1 MVRVSAD
8 KTTREQLGIND
19 DEVTDFKARQIC
31 EKIADD
37 RNFKAGLSNDKLVIQ
52 RFLRDW
58 VIWTNEFG
66 VRGIRWCVF
75 LTTPLG
81 WWLEWEKLTYGL
93 LPSAYGMWYE
103 DRGVTL
109 G

>member
-52 RFLRDW
+52 RFLRD
-58 VIWTNEFG
+58 
-66 VRGIRWCVF
+66 
-75 LTTPLG
+75 
-81 WWLEWEKLTYGL
+81 
-93 LPSAYGMWYE
+93 
-103 DRGVTL
+103 
-109 G
+109 